1 MALQKIPGR
10 AIKLGT
16 DTAGDVAYFDGAAWQ
31 RLAIGTAGQQL
42 TMNEA
47 GTLPRWGNVWK
58 FQGDYYGYNFGGN
71 TADDSRPNVINRN
84 SYASDTDATDVGDL
98 ISNTISSASNLRSN
112 THGYTAGGTTGGAPG
127 NINSIQK
134 FQFAA
139 SADAIDVANLI
150 NAVSSPGGHSSEIH
164 GYMSGGS
171 PTAGGR
177 IDVVQKFVK
186 STDSDATDVGNLTAS
201 KSLVFGGSNLTHGYS
216 AGGSID
222 GVSWSTPIDRF
233 SFSTDTD
240 STDVGDLNTAM
251 RAGSSSSSITHGYT
265 AGGTYNNPPAP
276 YHNYS
281 DTMEKYSF
289 AASANG
295 TSVGSLNSPTGNEG
309 MSGTSSTT
317 HGYTSGGITVTYE
330 GNLTYTNTI
339 EKYSHTTD
347 GNSVDVANLTVGV
360 SNNSGTQN

>member
-1 MALQKIPGR
+1 MALQKVPGR
-10 AIKLGT
+10 AIQLDSQVSSDIMYHNGT
-16 DTAGDVAYFDGAAWQ
+16 DWI
-31 RLAIGTAGQQL
+31 RLAKG
-42 TMNEA
+42 EA
-47 GTLPRWGNVWK
+47 GEVLSVNDAGTFPQWGSIWK

-71 TADDSRPNVINRN
+71 TGVPYLNVINRN

-201 KSLVFGGSNLTHGYS
+201 KGLVFGGSNLTHGYS

-317 HGYTSGGITVTYE
+317 HGYTSGGIAVTY
-330 GNLTYTNTI
+330 YTNMI